1 MNIKFPR
8 KATTLLAVCLLI
20 ISALS
25 GCDEQSSFKRN
36 NNTVINDEQPIW
48 NNAANI
54 SRLIPARVKDRLIWA
69 QDINRI
75 MDDLKIVKNKENIC
89 SVIAVIDQESN
100 FVANPAVPGLGKKAI
115 NAFQK

>member
-89 SVIAVIDQESN
+89 SVIEIGRASCRERV
-100 FVANPAVPGLGKKAI
+100 
-115 NAFQK
+115 